1 MINFQ
6 HISSD
11 SELLNSIE
19 KLYLESFPPEERR
32 DFSKIRNLLNKAASQ
47 FNIIAMSDSNG
58 FIGFLSY
65 WSFAN
70 YIYGEHFAVEP
81 LRRGGGIGSMVIDK
95 FKEIAGN
102 KPIILEVEVPLDEMS
117 KRRIGFYERLGF
129 ILRNDIFYF
138 QPPYEEGMNGLELK
152 LMHTGNLEKSLL
164 EKYSEEIKKVVYG
177 IK

>member
-1 MINFQ
+1 
-6 HISSD
+6 
-11 SELLNSIE
+11 
-19 KLYLESFPPEERR
+19 
-32 DFSKIRNLLNKAASQ
+32 
-47 FNIIAMSDSNG
+47 
-58 FIGFLSY
+58 
-65 WSFAN
+65 
-70 YIYGEHFAVEP
+70 
-81 LRRGGGIGSMVIDK
+81 MVIDK